1 MAPLSMKFSKQ
12 EYGSGLPFPT
22 PEDHPNPEIKP
33 TSPLSPTLAGGFFTI
48 EPPGKPVLSL
58 VFSGDR

>member
-12 EYGSGLPFPT
+12 EYGSGLPFPS
-22 PEDHPNPEIKP
+22 PGDHPYPEIKP
-33 TSPLSPTLAGGFFTI
+33 TSPLAPTVAGGFFTI